1 MELKIDRKVSR
12 GFVIALFCVVIGY
25 MLLKETERVKMVW
38 TFLSDIFSPFVLG
51 ALLAFIFNVPMRFFE
66 TRLRKVKNEKVR
78 RVGAIILMLLVIGLV
93 IAGMMLLLVPAVE
106 EALENLIKQLPHFI
120 MATGEFV
127 DQFLAEHPELQETLG
142 IHGGFV
148 DIEWSAVVETI
159 MSALETSVS
168 TIVSGAIGLVGGL
181 ATGIINFAF
190 SIIFAFYC
198 LCRKE
203 TLARQGR
210 KLLYS
215 LLRED
220 RADKLVRVLRM
231 TNSVFSNYITGQS
244 IEAVILGLLFVPAM
258 AILRMPYIPLICVVI
273 SITALVPLVG
283 AFAGCILGAFLI
295 LVNDP
300 MQAVVFV
307 IMFLVIQQ
315 IEGNVIYPK
324 VVGESIGLPGMWVLL
339 AVAVGGGLM
348 GVMGMLLMVPL
359 ASVFYTLL
367 REFAAKRIAQ
377 RSIDADKLECHPP
390 ELQPH
395 FMFTIRKR
403 RKAKKNGSKSQTGE
417 KRRIMFNRS
426 CPYWQLRFF
435 YDEAN

>member
-1 MELKIDRKVSR
+1 MELKLDRKASR
-12 GFVIALFCVVIGY
+12 GFVIALFSVIIGY
-25 MLLKETERVKMVW
+25 MLLKETERVKIVW
-38 TFLSDIFSPFVLG
+38 NFVSNIFSPFVLG
-51 ALLAFIFNVPMRFFE
+51 ALLAFILNVPMRFFE
-66 TRLRKVKNEKVR
+66 SRLKKIQNEKVR
-78 RVGAIILMLLVIGLV
+78 RVSAIILMALV
-93 IAGMMLLLVPAVE
+93 IALLIAGMILLLVPPIE
-106 EALENLIKQLPHFI
+106 ETIENLITQLPNFI
-120 MATGEFV
+120 LRTGEFV
-127 DQFLAEHPELQETLG
+127 DQFLSEHPEIREMLG
-142 IHGGFV
+142 IHGGFL
-148 DIEWSAVVETI
+148 DINWGALVETV
-159 MSALETSVS
+159 MEALETSVS
-168 TIVSGAIGLVGGL
+168 GIVGSALSLVSGL
-181 ATGIINFAF
+181 AAGVVNLFF

-220 RADKLVRVLRM
+220 RADEVVRVLRM
-231 TNSVFSNYITGQS
+231 TNSVFSNYITGQT

-273 SITALVPLVG
+273 AITALVPLVG

-315 IEGNVIYPK
+315 FEGNVIYPK

-339 AVAVGGGLM
+339 AVAVGGGTM
-348 GVMGMLLMVPL
+348 GVIGMLLFVPL
-359 ASVFYTLL
+359 ASVIYRLL
-367 REFAAKRIAQ
+367 REFSASRVAQ
-377 RSIDADKLECHPP
+377 RNIPEDKLECQPP

-403 RKAKKNGSKSQTGE
+403 RKAKKAAKAAKAE
-417 KRRIMFNRS
+417 KK
-426 CPYWQLRFF
+426 
-435 YDEAN
+435 E